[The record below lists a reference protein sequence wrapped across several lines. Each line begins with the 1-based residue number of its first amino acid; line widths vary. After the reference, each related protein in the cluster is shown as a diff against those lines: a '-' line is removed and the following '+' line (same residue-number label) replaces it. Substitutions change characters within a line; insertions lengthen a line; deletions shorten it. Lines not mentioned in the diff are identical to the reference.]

1 MAASNHTPAAPAQSA
16 LPNRHP
22 DAPTQRDLD
31 KCVHCGLCLNS
42 CPTYRELGVE
52 MDSPRGRIYQMVQV
66 ATGAA
71 PVTSESYLE
80 HLGLCLACRGC
91 ETACPSGVQYGR
103 LIEAARTEIQA
114 RVPKP
119 WHARFLQWLVFSQ
132 LLQKPWM
139 LKIAGFKLW
148 VYQRSG
154 LQSLVRASGLLRLLG
169 PLGKAERLAPTAEM
183 PTFYPNIGK
192 VFPAE
197 GERQHRVAFI
207 AGCMANIFFARLN
220 EATIRV
226 LQKNG
231 CEVHVP
237 SGQNCCGALH
247 AHQGL
252 RDDARK
258 LARQNI
264 DAILGGGFDA
274 ILNNAG
280 GCGSVL
286 KEYDELLEHDAAYRD
301 RAHEWVK
308 RVKDVNEFLASMEL
322 NRNFGE
328 VPMKVTYQ
336 DSCHLA
342 HGQKV
347 RNAPRELLRAVP
359 GVTLVEMPASDVC
372 CGSAGIYNV
381 VQNDLSMRI
390 LESKMRNVNSTGADA
405 IATANTGCLLQM
417 RAGAELFGGGQRAY
431 HVMEILDQAYARAG
445 T

>member
-1 MAASNHTPAAPAQSA
+1 MAASDHAPAAARPV
-16 LPNRHP
+16 LPDRHP
-22 DAPTQRDLD
+22 DAPAQRDLD

-71 PVTSESYLE
+71 PITSESYLK

-119 WHARFLQWLVFSQ
+119 WRVRFLQWLVFSQ

-139 LKIAGFKLW
+139 LKVAGVTLW
-148 VYQRSG
+148 LYQRSG
-154 LQSLVRASGLLRLLG
+154 LQTLVRASGILKLLG
-169 PLGKAERLAPTAEM
+169 PAGKAERLAPAAEM
-183 PTFYPNIGK
+183 PTFYRNIGK

-197 GERQHRVAFI
+197 GERKYRVALI
-207 AGCMANIFFARLN
+207 AGCMANVFFARLN

-237 SGQNCCGALH
+237 EGQNCCGALH

-252 RDDARK
+252 RDEARK

-286 KEYDELLEHDAAYRD
+286 KEYDELLEHDSAYRD
-301 RAHEWVK
+301 RAREWVK
-308 RVKDVNEFLASMEL
+308 RVKDVNEFLASIEF

-328 VPMKVTYQ
+328 MPVKVTYQ

-347 RNAPRELLRAVP
+347 RAAPRQLLRAIP
-359 GVTLVEMPASDVC
+359 GLTLVEMAAADVC

-381 VQNDLSMRI
+381 VQNDLSMQI
-390 LESKMRNVNSTGADA
+390 LESKMRNVNATGAEV

-417 RAGAELFGGGQRAY
+417 RAGAELYGRGQRAW
-431 HVMEILDQAYARAG
+431 HVMEILDQAYARFRG
-445 T
+445 

>member
-1 MAASNHTPAAPAQSA
+1 MDASEHSA
-16 LPNRHP
+16 TTASRPVLENRHP
-22 DAPTQRDLD
+22 DAPTQQDLD
-31 KCVHCGLCLNS
+31 RCVHCGLCLNS
-42 CPTYRELGVE
+42 CPTYRELGIE

-119 WHARFLQWLVFSQ
+119 WHVRSIEWLVFRQ
-132 LLQKPWM
+132 ILQKPFL
-139 LKIAGFKLW
+139 LKSTGLSLW
-148 VYQRSG
+148 LYQKSG
-154 LQSLVRASGLLRLLG
+154 LQTLIRASGILQLFGALG
-169 PLGKAERLAPTAEM
+169 RAEQLAPSAEL
-183 PTFYPNIGK
+183 PTFYGSVGK

-197 GERQHRVAFI
+197 GPVKHRVAFI

-220 EATIRV
+220 EATVRV

-231 CEVHVP
+231 CEVHIP
-237 SGQNCCGALH
+237 KGQNCCGALH

-252 RDDARK
+252 REDARK

-286 KEYDELLEHDAAYRD
+286 KEYGEILEADPDYAAK
-301 RAHEWVK
+301 AHQWSGL
-308 RVKDVNEFLASMEL
+308 VKDVNEFLASVPL
-322 NRNFGE
+322 NQNFGN
-328 VPMKVTYQ
+328 VSMKVTYQ

-347 RNAPRELLRAVP
+347 RSAPRQLLKSVP
-359 GVTLVEMPASDVC
+359 GVTLVEMAAADVC

-381 VQNDLSMRI
+381 VQNEMSMRI
-390 LESKMRNVNSTGADA
+390 LESKMANVNATGADV

-417 RAGAELFGGGQRAY
+417 RAGVEQHGRGQRAF
-431 HVMEILDQAYARAG
+431 HVMEILDQAYSRFKA
-445 T
+445 